1 MEEILLPQW
10 VQPKVRLQVRLQQ
23 IQQQLEHATQDGV
36 MMGIVMISI
45 TTWDVAMMEEIVVG
59 LMSTQITVKYVVA
72 LILMEAMEEDLPQP
86 WDQQQPIKGH
96 QVQVF
101 SEIIVLIHQNLQ
113 QDRLVNYY

>member
-1 MEEILLPQW
+1 M
-10 VQPKVRLQVRLQQ
+10 
-23 IQQQLEHATQDGV
+23 QDGLV
-36 MMGIVMISI
+36 TCIVMTSI
-45 TTWDVAMMEEIVVG
+45 ITWNVVMMEEIVVG
-59 LMSTQITVKYVVA
+59 LMSTQIIVKYVVA
-72 LILMEAMEEDLPQP
+72 LILMEATEEDLPQP